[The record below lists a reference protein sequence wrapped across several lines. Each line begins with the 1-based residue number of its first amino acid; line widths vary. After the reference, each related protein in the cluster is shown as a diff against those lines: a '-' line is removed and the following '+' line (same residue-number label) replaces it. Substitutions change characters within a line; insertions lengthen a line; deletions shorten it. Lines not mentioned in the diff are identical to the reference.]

1 MQIKKHSKLIKRI
14 EEMKKKKEKKRKEN
28 YNTRYSQA
36 VSHPSPDRA
45 RRCLL
50 RCSDENRCIQRG
62 MVVDD
67 GLSKC

>member
-1 MQIKKHSKLIKRI
+1 MQIKKHSKMIKRI
-14 EEMKKKKEKKRKEN
+14 EEMKKKMENKKK
-28 YNTRYSQA
+28 YSTRYSQA

-62 MVVDD
+62 VVVDD

>member
-1 MQIKKHSKLIKRI
+1 MQIKKHSKMIKRVD
-14 EEMKKKKEKKRKEN
+14 EMKKKKYGKEKV
-28 YNTRYSQA
+28 YSTRYSQA

-45 RRCLL
+45 RRCLV